1 MSCSFIISDQPFH
14 SLFGYQKNTKPSTA
28 AAVPVSSPAGPAAT
42 INSDNTEGNILSGDP
57 DVLEWPKLV
66 HKSPVE
72 PVATNRLCVVVE
84 VPHPRDPLARPQAEN
99 ASGVCAVGSQVTF
112 TDTSVVSDL
121 GVPPVSTW
129 C

>member
-1 MSCSFIISDQPFH
+1 MSCSFIISDQPFC
-14 SLFGYQKNTKPSTA
+14 SLFGYQKNTKLSTTA
-28 AAVPVSSPAGPAAT
+28 ATPVLSPTGLAAT
-42 INSDNTEGNILSGDP
+42 VNSDNVKGNILSGDP
-57 DVLEWPKLV
+57 DVLEWPELVCKL
-66 HKSPVE
+66 PVE
-72 PVATNRLCVVVE
+72 PVATNCLHVVVE
-84 VPHPRDPLARPQAEN
+84 MPHPRDPLTGPQAEN